1 VGISDNLRAF
11 MDPDYSSFGGMPES
25 DVEAASKWALAIG
38 PEIEILLGPG
48 APTGLISAG
57 SAAAFMGV
65 MGLPVHF
72 KTSNSIN
79 SVALGL
85 DAAMLAASAA
95 IMAASSVFLPIA
107 PTTPFDSEN
116 KIFGTKFTPLEIC
129 QRCEERVIEWL
140 KTGTY
145 AAFYIPPGKPPT
157 GFPGKPGT
165 AWGAV
170 PVLTDEDKA
179 TMDSDED
186 GVPIPDDSDDK
197 DPDVQ

>member
-1 VGISDNLRAF
+1 VGISDNLRVF
-11 MDPDYSSFGGMPES
+11 MDPDYSSFGGMPANPG
-25 DVEAASKWALAIG
+25 DAASKWAAAIG

-65 MGLPVHF
+65 MSQPAFFV
-72 KTSNSIN
+72 TSNAIN

-85 DAAMLAASAA
+85 DAAMLAASVT

-116 KIFGTKFTPLEIC
+116 KIFGTKFTPLEIS

-140 KTGTY
+140 ATGTY
-145 AAFYIPPGKPPT
+145 SAFFIPPGGPPA

>member
-11 MDPDYSSFGGMPES
+11 IDPEYSSFKGMPKS
-25 DVEAASKWALAIG
+25 DVDAALKWATAIG
-38 PEIEILLGPG
+38 PEIEIFLAPG
-48 APTGLISAG
+48 APSGLISAG
-57 SAAAFMGV
+57 SSAAFIGV

-72 KTSNSIN
+72 KTSNVIN
-79 SVALGL
+79 NVALGL
-85 DAAMLAASAA
+85 DAAMLAAAAA
-95 IMAASSVFLPIA
+95 IMGASSVFLPIA
-107 PTTPFDSEN
+107 PTSPFDSEN

-145 AAFYIPPGKPPT
+145 AAFYIPPGKPPA

-186 GVPIPDDSDDK
+186 GVPIPDDSDDE